1 MFTRNELLD
10 ALHSAICNV
19 TFTKTNGEERV
30 MKCTLNEDVV
40 PPFEVKGTKKK
51 NDDVV
56 SVWDLEKNAWRSF
69 RVDSVKALAV
79 RA

>member
-10 ALHSAICNV
+10 ALHSAICEV
-19 TFTKTNGEERV
+19 TFVKVSGEERV
-30 MKCTLNEDVV
+30 MKCTLNEDIV
-40 PPFEVKGTKKK
+40 PPFEAKGTKKK
-51 NDDVV
+51 NEDVV
-56 SVWDLEKNAWRSF
+56 SVWDLDKGAWRSF